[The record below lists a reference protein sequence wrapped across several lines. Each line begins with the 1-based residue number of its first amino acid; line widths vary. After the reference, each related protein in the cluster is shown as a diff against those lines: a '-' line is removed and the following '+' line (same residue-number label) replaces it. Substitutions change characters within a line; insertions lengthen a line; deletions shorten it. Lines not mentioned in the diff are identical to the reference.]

1 MSPLRCLVV
10 HPGALGDV
18 LLARPALARLRELGY
33 SLTLAATPRLGAL
46 LVAGGAVEAAIDFEA
61 LGLHRLFVGTGEPE
75 AASRLR
81 AFDLVVSWFGSGD
94 AGYREAL
101 GAIARRA
108 VVARATP
115 QARTHVSAYLLAT
128 LRVVGSPAG
137 APATGRLGVPPAGRA
152 SAHRWLAEVGLG
164 AGDAVVVQAG
174 AGSPAKVFPGAAA
187 LVGRLAAA
195 GYRVVVTAGPAD
207 GAALAALLAHGAVP
221 ATRVARNWPVDRLAG
236 LFALARAFVGHD
248 SGPTHLAAA
257 IGCPTLALFGPS
269 DPVLW
274 RPVGERA
281 RVLAGAGP
289 GATAPWDGLSVD
301 DVAAALSELVTGQ
314 AESGGEPATGAAA
327 LAAGR

>member
-115 QARTHVSAYLLAT
+115 KARTHVSAYLLAT

-137 APATGRLGVPPAGRA
+137 APATGPLGVPPAARA

-207 GAALAALLAHGAVP
+207 GAALAALLA
-221 ATRVARNWPVDRLAG
+221 
-236 LFALARAFVGHD
+236 HD